1 MTFPERLV
9 EGYTAFLGSRLREEQ
24 SRYQELSE
32 IGQSPEIMVIGCCDS
47 RVSPEVIFD
56 AKPGELFVVRN
67 VANLVISTD
76 INLRAVLEFA
86 VVELQVKNIVVCGH
100 YSCGGIKAALD
111 GHSHGMLDGWLRN
124 IKEVYQAHAAE
135 LDPLEGTAKEERL
148 TQLVVKE
155 QVLNLAKTVA
165 SVDALSNGRFVL
177 GVGYGWNVEEMAHH
191 GVGFRT
197 RRAQVREHVLAMRE
211 LWTAEKGEYHGEFVD
226 FSPSWT
232 WPKPVQ
238 PGGPPVYIG
247 GGAGPKMFA
256 AVAEYADGWLPIGG
270 AGVRAALGE
279 LRAACEDRG
288 RDPGELDVIPFG
300 TLPDAGKLG
309 YYAELGIT
317 EVVLRLPS
325 APRDEVLPVLDDF
338 AHFIDQGNQQGDAN
352 DT

>member
-1 MTFPERLV
+1 MQQEVPARRSD
-9 EGYTAFLGSRLREEQ
+9 GSPSTLAGV
-24 SRYQELSE
+24 E
-32 IGQSPEIMVIGCCDS
+32 IGLTIHLTDRSIDVRDLAVEAESRGFSSLWIPEHTHIPADRQTPIPQGGMDLADEYPRSPDPF
-47 RVSPEVIFD
+47 VSL
-56 AKPGELFVVRN
+56 A
-67 VANLVISTD
+67 A
-76 INLRAVLEFA
+76 A
-86 VVELQVKNIVVCGH
+86 
-100 YSCGGIKAALD
+100 AALTD
-111 GHSHGMLDGWLRN
+111 RIRL
-124 IKEVYQAHAAE
+124 
-135 LDPLEGTAKEERL
+135 GTGVA
-148 TQLVVKE
+148 LVA
-155 QVLNLAKTVA
+155 QHHPINLAKAVA

-338 AHFIDQGNQQGDAN
+338 AHFIDQGNQQGDAH